1 MCVQSAQHR
10 RGFCTW
16 QLLPAGIQGP
26 RPGLAGAG
34 AEAEEATSWQEE
46 SSGGRRDPGKFP
58 SGPVLGIW
66 LCFLQGLRN
75 PVDVLKS

>member
-26 RPGLAGAG
+26 RPGLAGAE
-34 AEAEEATSWQEE
+34 AEAEEASSWQEE
-46 SSGGRRDPGKFP
+46 SSGGKERPWEIPQRSSARNLALLPPRG
-58 SGPVLGIW
+58 SGI
-66 LCFLQGLRN
+66 Q
-75 PVDVLKS
+75 